1 MISVIVSSARVRPGD
16 VIRGTVEWQA
26 GSKPPKQVSIQA
38 EFKTAGRGHPD
49 GEVVGKIEH
58 EVGDTTYDSVPFE
71 FTLPA
76 QAPPTFN
83 GNLFSIG
90 WLVEARLDLPW
101 ARDET
106 TGAEFVVDPV

>member
-49 GEVVGKIEH
+49 GEVVGKI
-58 EVGDTTYDSVPFE
+58 
-71 FTLPA
+71 
-76 QAPPTFN
+76 
-83 GNLFSIG
+83 
-90 WLVEARLDLPW
+90 
-101 ARDET
+101 
-106 TGAEFVVDPV
+106 